1 MARTIGRLLTCSLL
15 AVVVAILWPHHSFG
29 PEPEGLEAG
38 AHGPSASHAEAAAIG
53 GGADGGAPGSEGSAH
68 GEPSLEEPGAEA
80 ISLAAAAGSGNAASA
95 ASVRQLVEDL
105 TGLTN
110 RPGDW
115 GVLAVSLDG
124 GDTLVNLGGELP
136 MAPASN
142 MKIFTSAAALHHL
155 GPDFRFP
162 TWLLADGSVRDG
174 VLEGDLVLYG
184 TGDPTLGLRNP
195 DRPTGALADFV
206 EALRSQGIHT
216 VRGDV
221 LGDGTYFRGDPRR
234 PSWNPDDL
242 NDWFAAPVS
251 ALSFNENMVS
261 IQVRSRAG
269 SGGVPQVVT
278 HPRTEGLPVVN
289 RARIVQGATG
299 TPLAIVR
306 EDPDDPIEIRG
317 DLRAGAGDVWRAMSV
332 SDPQLY
338 AASVLVATLEAA
350 GIRVTGSASSLDA
363 RELELEDWMDG
374 AAGSRVSGTHLQGTS
389 SKDPREGGSL
399 RTLWVHHSAPLPEL
413 LHTVNHRSHN
423 LFSEVLLKALGRQVV
438 GDPSFQGGQEALTR
452 YLVDVAGVH
461 PDEIHVEDG
470 SGLSRLNRA
479 SPRALV
485 RVLEHMAGDAE
496 GPLFRASIPQAGT
509 RQGLSRMHRTPAAG
523 NLRAKTGT
531 IHRVSALS
539 GVVTTAGGEE
549 VLFSIIAN
557 DVPSPWAAK
566 RVEDEVGARLASFSR
581 PGFTP
586 PSTLPGRAA
595 TGDRAVNR
603 ER

>member
-1 MARTIGRLLTCSLL
+1 MVRATRQFLACTTLAGALCLLWTSGG
-15 AVVVAILWPHHSFG
+15 PG
-29 PEPEGLEAG
+29 PEVGGAEGVPAATPADPPAVAAG
-38 AHGPSASHAEAAAIG
+38 AT
-53 GGADGGAPGSEGSAH
+53 DR
-68 GEPSLEEPGAEA
+68 
-80 ISLAAAAGSGNAASA
+80 
-95 ASVRQLVEDL
+95 ASVAGTGESSALVRELTSDL
-105 TGLTN
+105 VALAN

-115 GVLAVSLDG
+115 GVVAISLTG

-142 MKIFTSAAALHHL
+142 MKLFTSAAALHHL
-155 GPDFRFP
+155 GPEFRFP
-162 TWLLADGSVRDG
+162 TWLLADGPVEDG
-174 VLEGDLVLYG
+174 VLKGDLLLYG

-195 DRPTGALADFV
+195 DRPEAAIAHFLDALQ
-206 EALRSQGIHT
+206 ALGISAIE
-216 VRGDV
+216 GDV

-261 IQVRSRAG
+261 LQIRARG
-269 SGGVPQVVT
+269 ASGGPPQVVT
-278 HPRTEGLPVVN
+278 HPRTTGLPISN
-289 RARIVQGATG
+289 RARVVPGRPG
-299 TPLAIVR
+299 TPLSVLRI
-306 EDPDDPIEIRG
+306 DPDAPIEIRG
-317 DLRAGAGDVWRAMSV
+317 EMGSGSGDVWRAMSV
-332 SDPQLY
+332 SEPQTY
-338 AASVLVATLEAA
+338 AAAVLLEAMESA
-350 GIRVTGSASSLDA
+350 GIRVAGTARATDARDLDFEEWQENPGGSAVTG
-363 RELELEDWMDG
+363 RDW
-374 AAGSRVSGTHLQGTS
+374 AGWEAG
-389 SKDPREGGSL
+389 GGSGL
-399 RTLWVHHSAPLPEL
+399 RVLSVHHSAPLPDL
-413 LHTVNHRSHN
+413 LHMVNHRSHN
-423 LFSEVLLKALGRQVV
+423 LFAEVLLKALGRQVV
-438 GDPSFQGGQEALTR
+438 GDPSFEGGREALTR
-452 YLVDVAGVH
+452 YLVEVVGID

-485 RVLEHMAGDAE
+485 RVLEHMAHDPHAE
-496 GPLFRASIPQAGT
+496 LFRASLPEAGT

-566 RVEDEVGARLASFSR
+566 RVEDEMGARLAAFSR
-581 PGFTP
+581 PGSSGPDTGP
-586 PSTLPGRAA
+586 LPGVPAQARGSR
-595 TGDRAVNR
+595 TVD